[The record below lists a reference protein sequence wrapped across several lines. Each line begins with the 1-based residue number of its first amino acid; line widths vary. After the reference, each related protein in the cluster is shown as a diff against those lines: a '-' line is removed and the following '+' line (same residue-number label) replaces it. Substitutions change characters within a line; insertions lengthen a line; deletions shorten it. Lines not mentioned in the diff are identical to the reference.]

1 MNIRKFKRGDYLSK
15 SYGNAEQFVQIYNQ
29 IDEFMKN
36 KLGQDTSGGSYSTR
50 IRILAKQDAC
60 FKKYQDILISYGELR
75 NAIVHDY
82 GRDEYRIIA
91 EPYIEEV
98 QRYQMVKEQLM
109 KPPLAYDEI
118 AIKVDGLYSLSPE
131 DKIAEAVSVMDRRN
145 FNFAPILYQG
155 KVMGVFSP
163 ETIFSYLADHGEI
176 KNTDKMMMK
185 EIKNYTNISSKK
197 LEGFLFLPQDTTV
210 AHVEA
215 LFSEQR
221 PQTQRLEVIFIT
233 KNGKEDE
240 ALLGMVTIWDLA
252 KAKN

>member
-1 MNIRKFKRGDYLSK
+1 MSESF
-15 SYGNAEQFVQIYNQ
+15 GNAKQFVQIYNQ
-29 IDEFMKN
+29 IDEYMKN
-36 KLGQDTSGGSYSTR
+36 RLGQGSSDGSYSTR
-50 IRILAKQDAC
+50 IRILAKQDSS

-91 EPYIEEV
+91 EPYTEEV
-98 QRYQMVKEQLM
+98 ERYQKVKEELM
-109 KPPLAYDEI
+109 KPTLAYDDI
-118 AIKVDGLYSLSPE
+118 AVKSEVLYSLSPE
-131 DKIAEAVSVMDRRN
+131 DRIAEAVSIMDRRN

-155 KVMGVFSP
+155 RVMGVFSP
-163 ETIFSYLADHGEI
+163 ETIFSYLADYGEI

-185 EIKNYTNISSKK
+185 EIKNYTNLSSKK
-197 LEGFLFLPQDTTV
+197 LEGFLFLPLETTV
-210 AHVEA
+210 VDVEA

-221 PQTQRLEVIFIT
+221 PQTQRLEVVFIT

-252 KAKN
+252 KAKNQ